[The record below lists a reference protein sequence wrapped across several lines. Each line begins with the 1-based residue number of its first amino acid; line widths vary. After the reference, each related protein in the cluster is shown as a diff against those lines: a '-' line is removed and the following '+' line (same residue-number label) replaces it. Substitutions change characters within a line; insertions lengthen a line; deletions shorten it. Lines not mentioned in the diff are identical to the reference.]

1 MWLRL
6 SVGVYTPLPC
16 RIDLRRNALDAAP
29 QPALGCFVDRHQH
42 LDQRLI
48 YERFQDLCSSLIPR
62 QPRRIVE
69 LQPHRIIRR
78 ILRDRDPL
86 HLTEEKIAI
95 SARATYQ
102 GPHNS
107 SEEETHLRQ
116 PGLLGTPACE
126 EQLRSEERGVGKECG
141 STCRARGAPEHK

>member
-1 MWLRL
+1 MIRL
-6 SVGVYTPLPC
+6 PPRSTRTDTLFPYTTLFRSV
-16 RIDLRRNALDAAP
+16 
-29 QPALGCFVDRHQH
+29 VDRHQH
-42 LDQRLI
+42 RDQRLI

-107 SEEETHLRQ
+107 SEEE
-116 PGLLGTPACE
+116 
-126 EQLRSEERGVGKECG
+126 
-141 STCRARGAPEHK
+141 

>member
-1 MWLRL
+1 M
-6 SVGVYTPLPC
+6 
-16 RIDLRRNALDAAP
+16 RICDWSSDVCSSDLAP
-29 QPALGCFVDRHQH
+29 QPALGGVVDRHQH
-42 LDQRLI
+42 RDQRLI

-107 SEEETHLRQ
+107 SEEETHLR
-116 PGLLGTPACE
+116 
-126 EQLRSEERGVGKECG
+126 SEEHTSELQTLTR
-141 STCRARGAPEHK
+141 H